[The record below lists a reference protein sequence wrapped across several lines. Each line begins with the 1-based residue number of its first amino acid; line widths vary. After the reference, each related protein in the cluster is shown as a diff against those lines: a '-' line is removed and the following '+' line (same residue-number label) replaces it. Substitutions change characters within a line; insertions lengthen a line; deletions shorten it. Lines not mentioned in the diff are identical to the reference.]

1 MFHSIIN
8 PIISHEIHRSSEDLS
23 PNFVDRNVSIY
34 DRSTR
39 LSESSASDMYIRR
52 PNNYHHNESRG
63 RPRDRHYRNGS
74 YSSTVDRCV
83 YHFYPPLSHNGLWF
97 CFEIQ
102 YSICLQL
109 KTIMTKTLLF
119 RTFLLPNRSNSS
131 ILHRSTSN
139 TWYENS
145 NVSNTSRNVYGNL
158 PSAAVVVTP
167 DSAYDTTTD
176 RRTSETECSSKSIS
190 KNRGKTTVLVF
201 SSPKCSVRIQFVRI
215 CAKI

>member
-1 MFHSIIN
+1 MARPHRIYLVPFNSQYNNSIRHRRPFHHRLWHIGYPHQITGKLQFNLKNKVKTNLSLWIEGSINGVLFIN

-83 YHFYPPLSHNGLWF
+83 YHFYPPLSLNELWF
-97 CFEIQ
+97 CFEI
-102 YSICLQL
+102 
-109 KTIMTKTLLF
+109 
-119 RTFLLPNRSNSS
+119 
-131 ILHRSTSN
+131 
-139 TWYENS
+139 
-145 NVSNTSRNVYGNL
+145 
-158 PSAAVVVTP
+158 
-167 DSAYDTTTD
+167 
-176 RRTSETECSSKSIS
+176 
-190 KNRGKTTVLVF
+190 
-201 SSPKCSVRIQFVRI
+201 
-215 CAKI
+215 